1 MKKRDFSTGLGLV
14 LGLVAVILGML
25 NGGSLRMFWDVPSLF
40 ITIFGSLFA
49 LIVSFPFE
57 HIKRLPATL
66 KNAFID
72 RQVSPSELIIQ
83 FVELSKKARR
93 EGLLSLEDEISQI
106 EDSFLKSGMQLVVD
120 GIEPETIKE
129 MLELEIDEMEKRHQ
143 SGISVFK
150 VWASLAPAFGM
161 IGTLIGL
168 IQMLAKLEDQSQL
181 GKGMAVALI
190 TSFYGA
196 VMANLIFTPIANK
209 LEVKS
214 SEEISRREM
223 MIEGI
228 LSIQSGV
235 NPRIIEDKLK
245 SYLSP
250 EERLNLLK
258 NNLVGNA
265 VTENE

>member
-1 MKKRDFSTGLGLV
+1 MKKSDFSTGAGLLLGA
-14 LGLVAVILGML
+14 VAIILGML
-25 NGGSLRMFWDVPSLF
+25 NGGSLRMFWDLASLF
-40 ITIFGSLFA
+40 ITVFGSLFA
-49 LIVSFPFE
+49 LIISFPFDV
-57 HIKRLPATL
+57 IKRLPATL

-72 RQVSPSELIIQ
+72 KQVSPGNLIVQ

-93 EGLLSLEDEISQI
+93 EGLLSLEDEISGI
-106 EDSFLKSGMQLVVD
+106 EDDFFKSGMQLVVD
-120 GIEPETIKE
+120 GIEPETINE
-129 MLELEIDEMEKRHQ
+129 ILELEIEEMEKRHQ
-143 SGISVFK
+143 SGISILK
-150 VWASLAPAFGM
+150 SWASLAPAFGM

-168 IQMLAKLEDQSQL
+168 IQMLAKLSDQSQL
-181 GKGMAVALI
+181 GKGMSIALI

-196 VMANLIFTPIANK
+196 VLGNLIFTPLANK

-214 SEEISRREM
+214 GEEASRREM

-250 EERLNLLK
+250 EERLKLAKDNLI
-258 NNLVGNA
+258 GNA